1 MAPALALIVKS
12 LVANGLSTLAGAAMA
27 KGQEWVEQKTG
38 LNLSEI
44 QAASDAK
51 KLEFRQAEM
60 KHEEVLLQAQLEG
73 RKLDMQEVVAFL
85 GDVQSARS
93 RDVDVIKVMGRN
105 RRGDVLAAGAVIGF
119 FACLGILFFG
129 PEISSGERDLVMVM
143 VGTLL
148 GIIKDVYG
156 FEFGSSKD
164 SARSLQ
170 AINDALKRSVGNGTS

>member
-1 MAPALALIVKS
+1 MVPALALIVKS

-27 KGQEWVEQKTG
+27 KGQEWVEEKTG
-38 LNLSEI
+38 LNLNEI
-44 QAASDAK
+44 SAANDAK

-60 KHEEVLLQAQLEG
+60 KHEEVLIQAQLEG

-93 RDVDVIKVMGRN
+93 RDTAIQVATGRN
-105 RRGDVLAAGAVIGF
+105 RRGDYLAGLAVGGFFLCLGAV
-119 FACLGILFFG
+119 FFG
-129 PEISSGERDLVMVM
+129 PEITSGERDLAMVM
-143 VGTLL
+143 IGTLL

-164 SARSLQ
+164 SARSMQ
-170 AINDALKRSVGNGTS
+170 AVTEALKRSSNGTP